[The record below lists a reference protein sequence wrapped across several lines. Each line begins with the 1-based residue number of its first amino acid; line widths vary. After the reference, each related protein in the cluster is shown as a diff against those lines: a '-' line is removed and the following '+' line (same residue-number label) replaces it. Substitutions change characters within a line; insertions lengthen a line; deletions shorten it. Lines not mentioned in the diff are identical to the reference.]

1 MRKNHE
7 PGDLPRFLLGK
18 LSEGKITV
26 QKEYNIGELC
36 LFLTMHWL

>member
-1 MRKNHE
+1 MNHE

-18 LSEGKITV
+18 LWEGKITV
-26 QKEYNIGELC
+26 QKEYNIGVVC

>member
-7 PGDLPRFLLGK
+7 PGDLPKFLLCK